1 MCLSSQSPPRRA
13 FSMCSTMRISLPTHA
28 LVELLGGFALLLAPF
43 ALGFGAAGTVVAV
56 AAGVLLV
63 GLALAGVGSTL
74 ALGAHR
80 SFDQML
86 VAGLALCG
94 LVLAMAGDPAA
105 GLALAA
111 LAGVQ
116 LLLTSL
122 TRWTRA

>member
-1 MCLSSQSPPRRA
+1 MWG
-13 FSMCSTMRISLPTHA
+13 TMRISLPTHA
-28 LVELLGGFALLLAPF
+28 LVELLGGFALFLAPF

-63 GLALAGVGSTL
+63 GLALAGVESSL

-80 SFDQML
+80 SFDLAL
-86 VAGLALCG
+86 VAGLSGAG
-94 LVLAMAGDPAA
+94 LVLALAGDPLA
-105 GLALAA
+105 GLSLAA

>member
-1 MCLSSQSPPRRA
+1 
-13 FSMCSTMRISLPTHA
+13 MRISLPTHA
-28 LVELLGGFALLLAPF
+28 LIEFLGGFALLLAPF

-86 VAGLALCG
+86 VAGLAGCG
-94 LVLAMAGDPAA
+94 LVLALAGDPLA

-116 LLLTSL
+116 LLLTSV